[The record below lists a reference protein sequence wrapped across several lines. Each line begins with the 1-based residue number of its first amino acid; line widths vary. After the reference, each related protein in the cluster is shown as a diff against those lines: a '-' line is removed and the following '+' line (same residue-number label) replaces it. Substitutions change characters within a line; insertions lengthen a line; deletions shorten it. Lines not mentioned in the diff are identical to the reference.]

1 MAYPGVSF
9 AMSHLELPVSGMTC
23 ASCAARVE
31 RSLNGLSG
39 VTASVNY
46 ATERATV
53 DFDDA
58 AVAPEELV
66 HAVESVG
73 YGARLPG
80 AAGAEPD
87 ASRPL
92 RTRLAVS
99 AALAVPVVALS
110 MLAPLQFDGWEWLAL
125 ALATPVVLWGAWP
138 FHRAAWAAL
147 RHRTATMDTL
157 VSIGTLTAWLWSVAA
172 LVTGT
177 EHVYLEVA
185 SVLTVFVL
193 AGRVL
198 ESGARGRAGAALEAL
213 ARAGARDAA
222 LLDADGSERRVPTEA
237 LRVGDRFVV
246 RPGERV
252 ATDGVVEDGSSAVDE
267 SVLTGESRPVE
278 KHPGDEVAG
287 ASVNAGGRLIVR
299 ATRVGAD
306 TSLAQ
311 IGRLVSD
318 AQAGKAPVQRLADRV
333 AAVFVPAVIA
343 LAAVTLV
350 AWLLAGQGAEA
361 IRAAVAVLIIACPC
375 ALGLATPTALLVG
388 TTRGAQLGLLMRGPE
403 VLESTRRADT
413 IVLDKTGTVTS
424 GRMSLVDVVAADR
437 QEALRL
443 AGGLEDASEH
453 PIGRAIARAA
463 RAELGLLPAAHDV
476 MALPGVGV
484 QGEVAGRRVRV
495 GRAGDHVPPALDAA
509 RRKAEAAGATAVL
522 ASWDGEVR
530 AVFVVADAVKP
541 SSAEAVAALRDLG
554 LRPILVTGD
563 NRATAEAVGAAVG
576 IEEVVAEVLPAGKAE
591 LVAAMQAEGRVV
603 AMAGDGIN
611 DAPALAQADLGLA
624 VGTGTDVAIEASDL
638 TMVSGDLRAAVD
650 AIRLSRATL
659 RTIRQN
665 LAWAFAYNVA
675 ALPLAAAGV
684 LSPVIAAAAMGL
696 SSVSVV
702 VNALRLRRFRSAWR

>member
-1 MAYPGVSF
+1 
-9 AMSHLELPVSGMTC
+9 MSHLELPVSGMTC

-58 AVAPEELV
+58 TVAPQELV
-66 HAVESVG
+66 QAVESVG
-73 YGARLPG
+73 YGATLPG
-80 AAGAEPD
+80 GDVPRPD
-87 ASRPL
+87 TTRPL
-92 RTRLAVS
+92 RTRLVVS
-99 AALAVPVVALS
+99 ATLAVPVVVFS
-110 MLAPLQFDGWEWLAL
+110 MLAPLQFAGWEWVAL
-125 ALATPVVLWGAWP
+125 ALATPIVLWGAWP

-185 SVLTVFVL
+185 SVITVFVL

-213 ARAGARDAA
+213 ARAGARDAS
-222 LLDADGSERRVPTEA
+222 LLEPDGTERRVPTEE

-278 KHPGDEVAG
+278 KHPGDPVAG

-311 IGRLVSD
+311 IARLVSE

-333 AAVFVPAVIA
+333 SAVFVPAVIA

-350 AWLLAGQGAEA
+350 AWLLAGEGADA

-413 IVLDKTGTVTS
+413 IVLDKTGTVTT

-437 QEALRL
+437 REALRL

-463 RAELGLLPAAHDV
+463 RDELGLLPAAHDV
-476 MALPGVGV
+476 TALPGVGV
-484 QGEVAGRRVRV
+484 QGEVAGGQVSV
-495 GRAGDHVPPALDAA
+495 GRTSDHVPPALDAA
-509 RRKAEAAGATAVL
+509 RREAEAAGATAVL
-522 ASWDGEVR
+522 AAWDGEVR
-530 AVFVVADAVKP
+530 AVLVVADVVKP

-554 LRPILVTGD
+554 LRPVLVTGD
-563 NRATAEAVGAAVG
+563 NRATADAVAAAVG

-591 LVAAMQAEGRVV
+591 LVAAMQAEGHVV

-702 VNALRLRRFRSAWR
+702 ANALRLRRFRSTWR

>member
-1 MAYPGVSF
+1 MAYPGSI

-23 ASCAARVE
+23 ASCAVRVE

-66 HAVESVG
+66 RAVESVG

-80 AAGAEPD
+80 AAGPQPD

-92 RTRLAVS
+92 RTRLVVS
-99 AALAVPVVALS
+99 AALAAPVVALS

-311 IGRLVSD
+311 IGRLVSE

-413 IVLDKTGTVTS
+413 IVLDKTGTVTT
-424 GRMSLVDVVAADR
+424 GRMSLVHVVAADR
-437 QEALRL
+437 QEALQL

-463 RAELGLLPAAHDV
+463 RAELGLLPTAYDV
-476 MALPGVGV
+476 LALSGVGV
-484 QGEVAGRRVRV
+484 QGEVAGKRVRV
-495 GRAGDHVPPALDAA
+495 GRAGDHVPPGLDAA
-509 RRKAEAAGATAVL
+509 RREAEAAGATAVL

-576 IEEVVAEVLPAGKAE
+576 IEQVVAEVLPAGKAE

-702 VNALRLRRFRSAWR
+702 ANALRLRRFRSAWR

>member
-1 MAYPGVSF
+1 
-9 AMSHLELPVSGMTC
+9 MSHLELPVSGMTC

-58 AVAPEELV
+58 TVAPQELV
-66 HAVESVG
+66 QAVESVG
-73 YGARLPG
+73 YGATLPG
-80 AAGAEPD
+80 GDVPRPD
-87 ASRPL
+87 TTRPL
-92 RTRLAVS
+92 RTRLVVS
-99 AALAVPVVALS
+99 ATLAVPVVVLS
-110 MLAPLQFDGWEWLAL
+110 MLAPLQFAGWEWVAL
-125 ALATPVVLWGAWP
+125 ALATPIVLWGAWP

-185 SVLTVFVL
+185 SVITVFVL

-213 ARAGARDAA
+213 ARAGARDAS
-222 LLDADGSERRVPTEA
+222 LLEPDGTERRVPTEE

-278 KHPGDEVAG
+278 KHPGDPVAG

-311 IGRLVSD
+311 IARLVSE

-333 AAVFVPAVIA
+333 SAVFVPAVIA

-350 AWLLAGQGAEA
+350 AWLLAGEGADA

-413 IVLDKTGTVTS
+413 LVLDKTGTVTT

-437 QEALRL
+437 REALRL

-463 RAELGLLPAAHDV
+463 RDELGLLPAAHDV
-476 MALPGVGV
+476 TALPGVGV
-484 QGEVAGRRVRV
+484 QGEVAGGQVTV
-495 GRAGDHVPPALDAA
+495 GRTSDHVPPALDAA
-509 RRKAEAAGATAVL
+509 RREAEAAGATAVL
-522 ASWDGEVR
+522 AAWDGEVR
-530 AVFVVADAVKP
+530 AVLVVADAVKP

-554 LRPILVTGD
+554 LRPVLVTGD
-563 NRATAEAVGAAVG
+563 NRATADAVAAAVG

-591 LVAAMQAEGRVV
+591 LVAAMQAEGHVV

-702 VNALRLRRFRSAWR
+702 ANALRLRRFRSTWR